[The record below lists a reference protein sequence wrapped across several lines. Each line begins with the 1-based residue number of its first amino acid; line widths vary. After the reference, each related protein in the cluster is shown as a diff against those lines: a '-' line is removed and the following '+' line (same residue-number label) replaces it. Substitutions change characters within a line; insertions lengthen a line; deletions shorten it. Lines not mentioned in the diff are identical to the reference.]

1 MAKKAEAE
9 VTETAVSEWVNPFAA
24 GVTYEEFEKALNGK
38 TPREYCAGKLDPELI
53 AWLENDFTI
62 YLTNKK

>member
-24 GVTYEEFEKALNGK
+24 GVTYEELKRLSMAK
-38 TPREYCAGKLDPELI
+38 TPREYCAGKLDPEQI